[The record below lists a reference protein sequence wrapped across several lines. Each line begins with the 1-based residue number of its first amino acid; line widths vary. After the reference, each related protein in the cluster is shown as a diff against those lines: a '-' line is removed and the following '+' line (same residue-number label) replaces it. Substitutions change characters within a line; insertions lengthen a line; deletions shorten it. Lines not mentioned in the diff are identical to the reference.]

1 MKKLDAFAKT
11 YFCSVVHVF
20 DPKKA
25 QKWRFGVFSAVIAV
39 KLAE

>member
-25 QKWRFGVFSAVIAV
+25 QKCTFCVFLAVIAV